1 MDAATITTSSASA
14 LVAAIRTGDA
24 TARAVLDAHLA
35 VYERRN
41 PQVNAVIATR
51 FDEARA
57 EAGAADARV
66 AAATTDAGRAA
77 LPPLLG
83 VPVTIKESIALKGM
97 PNSAGVIARGEF
109 RSTETAPAAQRLID
123 AGAIPIGVTNTSEL
137 TLWIESWNRLYGRTS
152 SPYGRGRTAGGSS
165 GGEGAAV
172 GAGIVP
178 LGLGSDIGGSIRI
191 PAFCGGVFGLKPT
204 PRVVPYD
211 GAWPPLP
218 ERAVDLFANGPIVRR
233 AEDLMPALRVLA
245 TTEAEPR
252 LGDPAGVD
260 LATLRV
266 LVSQG
271 AWPTRVSDDLLY
283 ARERA
288 AGALAAH
295 GSRIDNQVMRW
306 ARRGLELYLATL
318 QASADGPTSDLLL
331 NAGADP
337 LGFRRPRRGGPHTLA
352 THILLASEKIG
363 ARAPAALNK
372 RQLAAGRA
380 LTSRLIDA
388 VGDGV
393 LLHPPLPTVAPK
405 HGRTVGRP
413 WWLANFALFNLTGM
427 PVVEVPL
434 GLDAKG
440 LPLGVQVAARPGNE
454 HVAIAV
460 ALELERVFGGWVPP
474 P

>member
-152 SPYGRGRTAGGSS
+152 SPYGKGRTAGGSS

-204 PRVVPYD
+204 PRVVPFD

-252 LGDPAGVD
+252 LGDPANVD
-260 LATLRV
+260 LAKLRV

-288 AGALAAH
+288 AARASTIRKCAGRAAVSSCTWRPCRRAPTARRATCCSTPAPTRSASAALAAAGH
-295 GSRIDNQVMRW
+295 TRWPRTSSSR
-306 ARRGLELYLATL
+306 ARR
-318 QASADGPTSDLLL
+318 S
-331 NAGADP
+331 
-337 LGFRRPRRGGPHTLA
+337 
-352 THILLASEKIG
+352 
-363 ARAPAALNK
+363 ARALRRRSTSASSPLD
-372 RQLAAGRA
+372 GR
-380 LTSRLIDA
+380 
-388 VGDGV
+388 
-393 LLHPPLPTVAPK
+393 
-405 HGRTVGRP
+405 
-413 WWLANFALFNLTGM
+413 
-427 PVVEVPL
+427 
-434 GLDAKG
+434 
-440 LPLGVQVAARPGNE
+440 
-454 HVAIAV
+454 
-460 ALELERVFGGWVPP
+460 
-474 P
+474 